1 MQIDI
6 KTTGVKPLRNTYAY
20 VEKRFGDKV
29 ASRYQEASYDIQ
41 EEINFHYRPLWQPE
55 HEIFDTDRTVIKMKD
70 WYALKD
76 PRQLYY
82 GTYTQTR
89 ARQQDVLESNFNF
102 VEKNKV
108 LNTISPELLRKAENL
123 LIPLRHYEWGANM
136 NNSFITGYAYGAT
149 LTNATMFATMDR
161 LGSAQYLT
169 RVGLLLDGN
178 QGTSLERA
186 KTAWMEGE
194 TWQPLRES
202 VEKMFVIKD
211 WYELFV
217 AQNLVF
223 DGYLYPL
230 IKYLIDRDLVA
241 HGASAI
247 SMLTSF
253 MNEWF
258 EETQPWVNSV
268 IKTTVSESDDNRQQ
282 IMQWIEKWQLQV
294 RDTAISILNSVDA
307 DESDLEIIEDLF
319 AKRLSKMGLIAKEI
333 AA

>member
-6 KTTGVKPLRNTYAY
+6 KTSGVKPVRNTYAY

-55 HEIFDTDRTVIKMKD
+55 HDIFDTARTVIKMQD

-89 ARQQDVLESNFNF
+89 ARQQEVLESNFTF
-102 VEKNKV
+102 VEKNQI
-108 LNTISPELLRKAENL
+108 LNTIAPELLEKAEKL

-169 RVGLLLDGN
+169 RIGLLLDGN

-186 KTAWMEGE
+186 KQAWLEAAE
-194 TWQPLRES
+194 WQPLRES
-202 VEKMFVIKD
+202 VEHMFVVKD
-211 WYELFV
+211 WYELFI

-230 IKYLIDRDLVA
+230 IKHIVDRDLVA
-241 HGASAI
+241 QGASAI
-247 SMLTSF
+247 SLLTAF

-258 EETQPWVNSV
+258 DETQPWVNSV
-268 IKTTVSESDDNRQQ
+268 IKTTLQESEDNREQ
-282 IMQWIEKWQLQV
+282 IQAWIEKWQSQACRVVQTLL
-294 RDTAISILNSVDA
+294 TAMECE
-307 DESDLEIIEDLF
+307 ESDLEYIESIF
-319 AKRLSKMGLIAKEI
+319 AKRLSKIGLTAKET

>member
-55 HEIFDTDRTVIKMKD
+55 HEIFDTDRTVIKMQD

-82 GTYTQTR
+82 GTYTLTR

-108 LNTISPELLRKAENL
+108 LNTISPELLIKAESL
-123 LIPLRHYEWGANM
+123 LIPMRHYEWGANM

-169 RVGLLLDGN
+169 RVGLLLDSN

-186 KTAWMEGE
+186 KQAWMEGP

-202 VEKMFVIKD
+202 VEKMFILKD

-241 HGASAI
+241 NGASAI

-268 IKTTVSESDDNRQQ
+268 IKTTVLESDENRQQ
-282 IMQWIEKWQLQV
+282 IMQWIEKWQSQV
-294 RDTAISILNSVDA
+294 RVAAISILNSVDA
-307 DESDLEIIEDLF
+307 EQSDLELIEELF
-319 AKRLSKMGLIAKEI
+319 AKRLSKIGLIAKEK